1 MTMEST
7 KRAQTAAQLERL
19 GIDGSTFAPPPY
31 RVAWW
36 LGLDIAPPLFTR
48 FVWAAIAQSIF
59 YALCIGAALWLLDA
73 VGVFAG
79 KLSVVVIGSLLCGAA
94 LGTLEAVRYRFIAKR
109 YRLPYWDRYDPS
121 AAA

>member
-1 MTMEST
+1 MEST
-7 KRAQTAAQLERL
+7 KRARTAAHLERL

-48 FVWAAIAQSIF
+48 FAWSAIAQSIF
-59 YALCIGAALWLLDA
+59 YALCIGAVLWTLDA

-79 KLSVVVIGSLLCGAA
+79 ALNVVVLGSLLSGVA
-94 LGTLEAVRYRFIAKR
+94 LGVIEALRYRFIAKR
-109 YRLPYWDRYDPS
+109 YALPRWDRYDPP
-121 AAA
+121 AAAA

>member
-1 MTMEST
+1 MEST
-7 KRAQTAAQLERL
+7 KRALTAAHLERL

-48 FVWAAIAQSIF
+48 FVWSAIAQTIF
-59 YALCIGAALWLLDA
+59 YALCIGAVLWILEAL
-73 VGVFAG
+73 GVFAG
-79 KLSVVVIGSLLCGAA
+79 RLPVVVVGSLLCGLA
-94 LGTLEAVRYRFIAKR
+94 LGVTEAVRYRFIAKS
-109 YRLPYWDRYDPS
+109 YRLPRWDRYDP